1 MKEVL
6 NCVPP
11 LDKPKALELSNCSK
25 YFSAEMSLL
34 ANVQIILALGKIGF
48 DGCLKYFRKD
58 FDLKM
63 KDYQDAISQSSK
75 QIDIKRLTEVVSNDL
90 LKEKLIIWLE
100 ENSEVKEKTTKTSNV
115 KSILKDLKNSAL
127 SVKTEKRLLKEEK
140 TYDASCLKRLLPHYD
155 FYLNKQKTASGD
167 YKQKIA
173 VIPFTNLNKD
183 EDGAFL
189 VDGIV
194 EDLIT
199 EFSMIS
205 EIEIVSRQ
213 TCFNLRDEN
222 LSHQEYREK
231 YELDYIVS
239 GSIRAVEDRLRISV
253 ELSETPDG
261 NVIWSNKYDRV
272 KEDIF
277 DIQDEIVRK
286 ITIALL
292 GGIEISSLKRAHRKP
307 TESMN
312 SYEFL
317 LKGKENHHKFTKEA
331 NFEAIKNL
339 DLAIA
344 ADKNN
349 AQAYAWKAC
358 VMGQAFYRGYTPMTD
373 EKMGELLS
381 LLEKA
386 LEVDPNDFECH
397 RMQAEVYLSMHDFE
411 KSKDS
416 GRKATAINPND
427 PRVISVY
434 GEALLRL
441 RELDQGI
448 NYLEKAY
455 ELDPVPQGQRRF
467 SQLARIHMLPTSAS
481 FTGMV

>member
-1 MKEVL
+1 MIKTRLQKLGKTAAAYLVGGIAFIQL
-6 NCVPP
+6 APVFFKTFPP
-11 LDKPKALELSNCSK
+11 ENLFGIAEESLMQWLFVAVALGFPLSISITYFLSNHVK
-25 YFSAEMSLL
+25 E
-34 ANVQIILALGKIGF
+34 NTNEGTN
-48 DGCLKYFRKD
+48 
-58 FDLKM
+58 
-63 KDYQDAISQSSK
+63 K
-75 QIDIKRLTEVVSNDL
+75 QI
-90 LKEKLIIWLE
+90 
-100 ENSEVKEKTTKTSNV
+100 
-115 KSILKDLKNSAL
+115 
-127 SVKTEKRLLKEEK
+127 
-140 TYDASCLKRLLPHYD
+140 
-155 FYLNKQKTASGD
+155 TASGD

-222 LSHQEYREK
+222 LSHGEYREK

-239 GSIRAVEDRLRISV
+239 GSIRAVENRLRISV

-307 TESMN
+307 TENMT

-317 LKGKENHHKFTKEA
+317 LKGKDNHHKFTKEA
-331 NFEAIKNL
+331 NDEAMKSL
-339 DLAIA
+339 DLAIS
-344 ADKNN
+344 ADSNN

-358 VMGQAFYRGYTPMTD
+358 VIGQALGRGYCEMSD
-373 EKMGELLS
+373 DKVGELLG
-381 LLEKA
+381 LLDKA
-386 LEVDPNDFECH
+386 LEVDGNDFECH
-397 RMQAEVYLSMHDFE
+397 RMLSEVYLSMHDFE
-411 KSKDS
+411 KSKES
-416 GRKATAINPND
+416 GQKATSINPND

-441 RELDQGI
+441 RELDKGI
-448 NYLEKAY
+448 EYLEKAY
-455 ELDPVPQGQRRF
+455 ELDPIPQGQTTSDRRLAALF
-467 SQLARIHMLPTSAS
+467 LGYYLKKDFKKCQSINHQIIHVDVRTWLLNFHLHKLQSIDCSQDNWFNKGMKEFNNLDWKMEIDRFHLNNDTLKSDLIELANSI
-481 FTGMV
+481 

>member
-1 MKEVL
+1 MLKGIIQKTSKTGAAYLVAGIAL
-6 NCVPP
+6 IQLAPVFFNTFPP
-11 LDKPKALELSNCSK
+11 EELFGISEEFLMQIIFILVGIGFPVSV
-25 YFSAEMSLL
+25 LL
-34 ANVQIILALGKIGF
+34 AYFLITPKGDSNIN
-48 DGCLKYFRKD
+48 LK
-58 FDLKM
+58 
-63 KDYQDAISQSSK
+63 K
-75 QIDIKRLTEVVSNDL
+75 QI
-90 LKEKLIIWLE
+90 
-100 ENSEVKEKTTKTSNV
+100 
-115 KSILKDLKNSAL
+115 
-127 SVKTEKRLLKEEK
+127 
-140 TYDASCLKRLLPHYD
+140 
-155 FYLNKQKTASGD
+155 TASGD

-253 ELSETPDG
+253 ELSETPEG

-286 ITIALL
+286 ITIALI

-331 NFEAIKNL
+331 NEEAIKNL
-339 DLAIA
+339 DQAIG

-358 VMGQAFYRGYTPMTD
+358 VIGQAIGRGYCEMSN
-373 EKMGELLS
+373 EKVDELLG
-381 LLEKA
+381 LLDKA
-386 LEVDPNDFECH
+386 LEVDKNDFECH
-397 RMQAEVYLSMHDFE
+397 RMLSEVYLSMHDFE
-411 KSKDS
+411 KSVES
-416 GRKATAINPND
+416 GRKAAQLNPND

-434 GEALLRL
+434 GESLLRL
-441 RELDQGI
+441 KEYDEGLS
-448 NYLEKAY
+448 YLEKAY
-455 ELDPVPQGQRRF
+455 ELDPIPQGQTTSDRRVSALFLGNYLKSNFDKCQELNKQIIDIDLRTWLLNTDLFEKNSKDYLEESWFQKGRRKF
-467 SQLARIHMLPTSAS
+467 SDSDWDMEVDRFHLNDDELQSNLISLAKR
-481 FTGMV
+481 V

>member
-1 MKEVL
+1 MLKGFIQKTSKTAAAYLVAGIAL
-6 NCVPP
+6 IQLAPVFFNTFPP
-11 LDKPKALELSNCSK
+11 QDLFGISED
-25 YFSAEMSLL
+25 SLMQVIFIL
-34 ANVQIILALGKIGF
+34 VAIGFPITIILAYLFITPKEDTKENIN
-48 DGCLKYFRKD
+48 
-58 FDLKM
+58 
-63 KDYQDAISQSSK
+63 K
-75 QIDIKRLTEVVSNDL
+75 QI
-90 LKEKLIIWLE
+90 
-100 ENSEVKEKTTKTSNV
+100 
-115 KSILKDLKNSAL
+115 
-127 SVKTEKRLLKEEK
+127 
-140 TYDASCLKRLLPHYD
+140 
-155 FYLNKQKTASGD
+155 TASGD

-173 VIPFTNLNKD
+173 VIPFANLNKD
-183 EDGAFL
+183 DDGAFL

-222 LSHQEYREK
+222 LSHQEYRDK

-253 ELSETPDG
+253 ELSETPEG

-331 NFEAIKNL
+331 NEEAIKNL
-339 DLAIA
+339 DQAIV

-358 VMGQAFYRGYTPMTD
+358 VIGQAIGRGYCEMSN
-373 EKMGELLS
+373 EKVDELLG
-381 LLEKA
+381 LLDTA
-386 LEVDPNDFECH
+386 LEVDKNDFECH
-397 RMQAEVYLSMHDFE
+397 RMLSEVYLSMHDFE
-411 KSKDS
+411 KSVES
-416 GRKATAINPND
+416 GKKATQLNPND

-434 GEALLRL
+434 GESLLRL
-441 RELDQGI
+441 KEYDEGLS
-448 NYLEKAY
+448 YLEKAY
-455 ELDPVPQGQRRF
+455 ELDPVPQGQTTSDRRVSALFLGNYLMSNFDKCQELNQKIVDIDLRTWLLNTDLFEKNCIDYGEESWFQKGRRNF
-467 SQLARIHMLPTSAS
+467 SDSDWDMEVDRFHLNDDELKSNLISLAKRI
-481 FTGMV
+481 

>member
-1 MKEVL
+1 MQKISKTAAAYLVGGIAIIQL
-6 NCVPP
+6 APVFFNTFPP
-11 LDKPKALELSNCSK
+11 EDLLGINEDALMQYL
-25 YFSAEMSLL
+25 FIFVA
-34 ANVQIILALGKIGF
+34 IGF
-48 DGCLKYFRKD
+48 PLVLILTY
-58 FDLKM
+58 LL
-63 KDYQDAISQSSK
+63 SSK
-75 QIDIKRLTEVVSNDL
+75 EDSSSNN
-90 LKEKLIIWLE
+90 K
-100 ENSEVKEKTTKTSNV
+100 
-115 KSILKDLKNSAL
+115 
-127 SVKTEKRLLKEEK
+127 
-140 TYDASCLKRLLPHYD
+140 
-155 FYLNKQKTASGD
+155 NKQITASGD

-213 TCFNLRDEN
+213 TCFNLREEN
-222 LSHQEYREK
+222 LSHGEYREK

-239 GSIRAVEDRLRISV
+239 GSIRAVENRLRISV

-307 TESMN
+307 TESMT

-317 LKGKENHHKFTKEA
+317 LKGKDNHHKFTKEA
-331 NFEAIKNL
+331 NDEAMKSL
-339 DLAIA
+339 DLAIS
-344 ADKNN
+344 ADENN

-358 VMGQAFYRGYTPMTD
+358 VIGQALGRGYCEMSD
-373 EKMGELLS
+373 DKVGELLG
-381 LLEKA
+381 LLDKA
-386 LEVDPNDFECH
+386 LEVDKNDFECH
-397 RMQAEVYLSMHDFE
+397 RMLSEVYLSMHDFE
-411 KSKDS
+411 KSKES
-416 GRKATAINPND
+416 GQKATSINPND

-441 RELDQGI
+441 RELDSGI
-448 NYLEKAY
+448 EYLEKAY
-455 ELDPVPQGQRRF
+455 ELDPIPQGQTTSDRRLAALF
-467 SQLARIHMLPTSAS
+467 LGYYLKEDFEKCQAINSEILKIDVRTWLLNFHLHQIQSMDCSQDNWFIKGIKEFENLDWKMEIDRFHLNNDELNNELLSVVQSI
-481 FTGMV
+481 

>member
-1 MKEVL
+1 MLIKEIAQKLSKAGAAYLVGGVAIIQL
-6 NCVPP
+6 APVFFNTFPP
-11 LDKPKALELSNCSK
+11 QELFGLSEDFLMEILFIIVALGFPITLLLAYILSNKIESDEG
-25 YFSAEMSLL
+25 YAQGR
-34 ANVQIILALGKIGF
+34 QI
-48 DGCLKYFRKD
+48 
-58 FDLKM
+58 
-63 KDYQDAISQSSK
+63 
-75 QIDIKRLTEVVSNDL
+75 
-90 LKEKLIIWLE
+90 
-100 ENSEVKEKTTKTSNV
+100 
-115 KSILKDLKNSAL
+115 
-127 SVKTEKRLLKEEK
+127 
-140 TYDASCLKRLLPHYD
+140 
-155 FYLNKQKTASGD
+155 TASGD

-173 VIPFTNLNKD
+173 VIPFVNLNKD
-183 EDGAFL
+183 DDGAFL

-213 TCFNLRDEN
+213 TCFNLREEN
-222 LSHQEYREK
+222 LSHKQYRED

-239 GSIRAVEDRLRISV
+239 GSIRAVENRLRISV

-307 TESMN
+307 TESIT

-317 LKGKENHHKFTKEA
+317 LKGKDNHHKFTKEA
-331 NFEAIKNL
+331 NAEAMIDL
-339 DLAIA
+339 DRAISTDA
-344 ADKNN
+344 NN

-358 VMGQAFYRGYTPMTD
+358 VIGQAMGRGYCEMTN
-373 EKMGELLS
+373 EKIGELLE
-381 LLEKA
+381 LLDKA

-411 KSKDS
+411 KSKIS
-416 GRKATAINPND
+416 GQKATSMNPND

-434 GEALLRL
+434 GEALLRVN
-441 RELDQGI
+441 EIDKGVE
-448 NYLEKAY
+448 YLEKAY
-455 ELDPVPQGQRRF
+455 ELDPIPQGQSTSDRR
-467 SQLARIHMLPTSAS
+467 LAALFLGYFLKDDYDHCQNLTNEIVNIDLRTWLLNCYLCEDKGINYQEKGWYAAGVNQFKSSDWDMEVDRFHLNDNELKSNLISLAKS
-481 FTGMV
+481 I

>member
-1 MKEVL
+1 MLKGFIQKTSKTAAAYLVAGIAL
-6 NCVPP
+6 IQLAPVFFNTFPP
-11 LDKPKALELSNCSK
+11 QDL
-25 YFSAEMSLL
+25 FGMSEDSLMQVIFIL
-34 ANVQIILALGKIGF
+34 VAIGFPLTIILAYLFITPKEDVKESIN
-48 DGCLKYFRKD
+48 
-58 FDLKM
+58 
-63 KDYQDAISQSSK
+63 K
-75 QIDIKRLTEVVSNDL
+75 QI
-90 LKEKLIIWLE
+90 
-100 ENSEVKEKTTKTSNV
+100 
-115 KSILKDLKNSAL
+115 
-127 SVKTEKRLLKEEK
+127 
-140 TYDASCLKRLLPHYD
+140 
-155 FYLNKQKTASGD
+155 TASGD
-167 YKQKIA
+167 DTHKIA
-173 VIPFTNLNKD
+173 VIPFANLNKD
-183 EDGAFL
+183 DDGAFL

-222 LSHQEYREK
+222 LSHQEYRDK

-253 ELSETPDG
+253 ELSETPEG

-331 NFEAIKNL
+331 NEEAIKNL
-339 DLAIA
+339 DQAIV

-358 VMGQAFYRGYTPMTD
+358 VIGQAIGRGYCEMSN
-373 EKMGELLS
+373 EKVDELLG
-381 LLEKA
+381 LLDTA
-386 LEVDPNDFECH
+386 LEVDKNDFECH
-397 RMQAEVYLSMHDFE
+397 RMLSEVYLSMHDFE
-411 KSKDS
+411 KSVES
-416 GRKATAINPND
+416 GKKATQLNPND

-434 GEALLRL
+434 GESLLRL
-441 RELDQGI
+441 KEYDEGLS
-448 NYLEKAY
+448 YLEKAY
-455 ELDPVPQGQRRF
+455 ELDPVPQGQTTSDRRVSALFLGNYLMSNFDKCQELNQKIVDIDLRTWLLNTDLFEKNCIDYGEESWFQKGRRNF
-467 SQLARIHMLPTSAS
+467 SDSDWDMEVDRFHLNDDELKSNLISLAKRI
-481 FTGMV
+481 

>member
-1 MKEVL
+1 MLKGFIQKTSKTAAAYLVTGIAL
-6 NCVPP
+6 IQLAPVFFNTFPP
-11 LDKPKALELSNCSK
+11 QDLFGISED
-25 YFSAEMSLL
+25 SLMQVIFIL
-34 ANVQIILALGKIGF
+34 VAIGFPITIILAYLFTTPKEDTKENIN
-48 DGCLKYFRKD
+48 
-58 FDLKM
+58 
-63 KDYQDAISQSSK
+63 K
-75 QIDIKRLTEVVSNDL
+75 QI
-90 LKEKLIIWLE
+90 
-100 ENSEVKEKTTKTSNV
+100 
-115 KSILKDLKNSAL
+115 
-127 SVKTEKRLLKEEK
+127 
-140 TYDASCLKRLLPHYD
+140 
-155 FYLNKQKTASGD
+155 TASGD

-173 VIPFTNLNKD
+173 VIPFANLNKD
-183 EDGAFL
+183 DDGAFL

-222 LSHQEYREK
+222 LSHQEYRGK

-253 ELSETPDG
+253 ELSETPEG

-331 NFEAIKNL
+331 NEEAIKNL
-339 DLAIA
+339 DQAIV

-358 VMGQAFYRGYTPMTD
+358 VIGQAIGRGYCEMSN
-373 EKMGELLS
+373 EKVDELLG
-381 LLEKA
+381 LLDTA
-386 LEVDPNDFECH
+386 LEVDKNDFECH
-397 RMQAEVYLSMHDFE
+397 RMLSEVYLSMHDFE
-411 KSKDS
+411 KSVES
-416 GRKATAINPND
+416 GKKATQLNPND

-434 GEALLRL
+434 GESLLRVKEYDEGL
-441 RELDQGI
+441 S
-448 NYLEKAY
+448 YLEKAY
-455 ELDPVPQGQRRF
+455 ELDPVPQGQTTSDRRVSALFLGNYLMSNFEKCQELNQKIVDIDLRTWLLNTDLFEKNSIDYGEESWFQKGRRNF
-467 SQLARIHMLPTSAS
+467 SDSDWDMEVDRFHLNDDELKSNLISLAKRI
-481 FTGMV
+481 

>member
-1 MKEVL
+1 MLKGFIQKTSKTAAAYLVAGIAL
-6 NCVPP
+6 IQLAPVFFNTFPP
-11 LDKPKALELSNCSK
+11 QDLFGISED
-25 YFSAEMSLL
+25 SLMQVIFIL
-34 ANVQIILALGKIGF
+34 VAIGFPITIILAYLFITPKEN
-48 DGCLKYFRKD
+48 LKENID
-58 FDLKM
+58 
-63 KDYQDAISQSSK
+63 K
-75 QIDIKRLTEVVSNDL
+75 QI
-90 LKEKLIIWLE
+90 
-100 ENSEVKEKTTKTSNV
+100 
-115 KSILKDLKNSAL
+115 
-127 SVKTEKRLLKEEK
+127 
-140 TYDASCLKRLLPHYD
+140 
-155 FYLNKQKTASGD
+155 TASGD

-173 VIPFTNLNKD
+173 VIPFANLNKD
-183 EDGAFL
+183 DDGAFL

-222 LSHQEYREK
+222 LSHQEYRDK

-253 ELSETPDG
+253 ELSETPEG

-331 NFEAIKNL
+331 NEEAIKNL
-339 DLAIA
+339 DQAIV

-358 VMGQAFYRGYTPMTD
+358 VIGQAIGRGYCEMSN
-373 EKMGELLS
+373 EKVDELLG
-381 LLEKA
+381 LLDTA
-386 LEVDPNDFECH
+386 LEVDKNDFECH
-397 RMQAEVYLSMHDFE
+397 RMLSEVYLSMHDFE
-411 KSKDS
+411 KSVES
-416 GRKATAINPND
+416 GKKATQLNPND

-434 GEALLRL
+434 GESLLRL
-441 RELDQGI
+441 KEYEEGLS
-448 NYLEKAY
+448 YLEKAY
-455 ELDPVPQGQRRF
+455 ELDPVPQGQTTSDRRVSALFLGNYLMSNFDKCQELNQKIVDIDLRTWLLNTDLFEKNCIDYGEESWFQKGRRNF
-467 SQLARIHMLPTSAS
+467 SDSDWDMEVDRFHLNDDELKSNLISLAKRI
-481 FTGMV
+481 

>member
-1 MKEVL
+1 MQKISKTAAAYLVGGIAIIQL
-6 NCVPP
+6 APVFFNTFPP
-11 LDKPKALELSNCSK
+11 EDLLGINEDALMQYL
-25 YFSAEMSLL
+25 FIFVA
-34 ANVQIILALGKIGF
+34 IGF
-48 DGCLKYFRKD
+48 PLVLILTY
-58 FDLKM
+58 LL
-63 KDYQDAISQSSK
+63 SSK
-75 QIDIKRLTEVVSNDL
+75 EDSSSNN
-90 LKEKLIIWLE
+90 K
-100 ENSEVKEKTTKTSNV
+100 
-115 KSILKDLKNSAL
+115 
-127 SVKTEKRLLKEEK
+127 
-140 TYDASCLKRLLPHYD
+140 
-155 FYLNKQKTASGD
+155 NKQITASGD

-222 LSHQEYREK
+222 LSHGEYREK

-239 GSIRAVEDRLRISV
+239 GSIRAVENRLRISV

-307 TESMN
+307 TESMT

-317 LKGKENHHKFTKEA
+317 LKGKDNHHKFTKEA
-331 NFEAIKNL
+331 NDEAMKSL
-339 DLAIA
+339 DLAIS
-344 ADKNN
+344 ADENN

-358 VMGQAFYRGYTPMTD
+358 VIGQALGRGYCEMSD
-373 EKMGELLS
+373 DKVGELLG
-381 LLEKA
+381 LLDKA
-386 LEVDPNDFECH
+386 LEVDKNDFECH
-397 RMQAEVYLSMHDFE
+397 RMLSEVYLSMHDFE
-411 KSKDS
+411 KSKES
-416 GRKATAINPND
+416 GQKATSINPND
-427 PRVISVY
+427 PRVIRVY
-434 GEALLRL
+434 TSC
-441 RELDQGI
+441 
-448 NYLEKAY
+448 
-455 ELDPVPQGQRRF
+455 F
-467 SQLARIHMLPTSAS
+467 LAT
-481 FTGMV
+481 FF

>member
-1 MKEVL
+1 MKKEMLSKIGKSAAAYLVGGIAFIQL
-6 NCVPP
+6 APVFFDTFPP
-11 LDKPKALELSNCSK
+11 EQLLGL
-25 YFSAEMSLL
+25 SAELIMQYLF
-34 ANVQIILALGKIGF
+34 ALVAIGF
-48 DGCLKYFRKD
+48 PIVL
-58 FDLKM
+58 L
-63 KDYQDAISQSSK
+63 
-75 QIDIKRLTEVVSNDL
+75 LTYLSY
-90 LKEKLIIWLE
+90 
-100 ENSEVKEKTTKTSNV
+100 
-115 KSILKDLKNSAL
+115 KSDESGIEIE
-127 SVKTEKRLLKEEK
+127 EKRV
-140 TYDASCLKRLLPHYD
+140 
-155 FYLNKQKTASGD
+155 TASGD

-173 VIPFTNLNKD
+173 VIPFANLNKD
-183 EDGAFL
+183 DDGAFL

-213 TCFNLRDEN
+213 TCFNLREEN
-222 LSHQEYREK
+222 LTHQEYRDIH
-231 YELDYIVS
+231 ELDYIVS
-239 GSIRAVEDRLRISV
+239 GSIRAVENRLRISV

-307 TESMN
+307 TESIT

-317 LKGKENHHKFTKEA
+317 LKGKDNHHKFTKEA
-331 NFEAIKNL
+331 NAEAIINL
-339 DLAIA
+339 DLAIST
-344 ADKNN
+344 DSNN

-358 VMGQAFYRGYTPMTD
+358 VIGQALGRGYCEMTD
-373 EKMGELLS
+373 DKVSELLQ
-381 LLEKA
+381 LLDKA

-411 KSKDS
+411 KSKIS
-416 GRKATAINPND
+416 GQKATSMNPND

-434 GEALLRL
+434 GEALLRVD
-441 RELDQGI
+441 ELDKGLE
-448 NYLEKAY
+448 YLEKAY
-455 ELDPVPQGQRRF
+455 VLDPIPQGQTTSDRRLSALF
-467 SQLARIHMLPTSAS
+467 YGYYLKDDFEKCQLLNKDIINIDPRTWLLNSHMCHVKNRDYSSDAWFRRGLNEFNNLNWDMEVDRFHLNDDLLKSQLIEFAKENI
-481 FTGMV
+481 

>member
-1 MKEVL
+1 MLKGFIQKTSKTAAAYLVAGIAL
-6 NCVPP
+6 IQLAPVFFNTFPP
-11 LDKPKALELSNCSK
+11 QNLFGISED
-25 YFSAEMSLL
+25 SLMQVIFIL
-34 ANVQIILALGKIGF
+34 VAIGFPITIILAYLFITPKEDSKENIN
-48 DGCLKYFRKD
+48 
-58 FDLKM
+58 
-63 KDYQDAISQSSK
+63 K
-75 QIDIKRLTEVVSNDL
+75 QI
-90 LKEKLIIWLE
+90 
-100 ENSEVKEKTTKTSNV
+100 
-115 KSILKDLKNSAL
+115 
-127 SVKTEKRLLKEEK
+127 
-140 TYDASCLKRLLPHYD
+140 
-155 FYLNKQKTASGD
+155 TASGD

-173 VIPFTNLNKD
+173 VIPFANLNKD
-183 EDGAFL
+183 DDGAFL

-222 LSHQEYREK
+222 LSHQEYRDN

-253 ELSETPDG
+253 ELSETPEG

-331 NFEAIKNL
+331 NEEAIKNL
-339 DLAIA
+339 DQAIV

-358 VMGQAFYRGYTPMTD
+358 VIGQAIGRGYCEMSN
-373 EKMGELLS
+373 EKVDELLG
-381 LLEKA
+381 LLDTA
-386 LEVDPNDFECH
+386 LEVDKNDFECH
-397 RMQAEVYLSMHDFE
+397 RMLSEVYLSMHDFE
-411 KSKDS
+411 KSVES
-416 GRKATAINPND
+416 GKKATQLNPND

-434 GEALLRL
+434 GESLLRL
-441 RELDQGI
+441 KEYEEGLS
-448 NYLEKAY
+448 YLEKAY
-455 ELDPVPQGQRRF
+455 ELDPVPQGQTTSDRRVSALFLGNYLMSNFDKCQELNQKIVDIDLRTWLLNTDLFEKNCIDYGEESWFQKGRRNF
-467 SQLARIHMLPTSAS
+467 SDSDWDMEVDRFHLNDDELKSNLISLAKRI
-481 FTGMV
+481 

>member
-1 MKEVL
+1 MLRGFIQKTSKTAAAYLVAGIAL
-6 NCVPP
+6 IQLAPVFFNTFPP
-11 LDKPKALELSNCSK
+11 QDLFGISED
-25 YFSAEMSLL
+25 SLMQVIFIL
-34 ANVQIILALGKIGF
+34 VAIGFPLTIILAYLFVSPKEDSNENIN
-48 DGCLKYFRKD
+48 
-58 FDLKM
+58 
-63 KDYQDAISQSSK
+63 K
-75 QIDIKRLTEVVSNDL
+75 QI
-90 LKEKLIIWLE
+90 
-100 ENSEVKEKTTKTSNV
+100 
-115 KSILKDLKNSAL
+115 
-127 SVKTEKRLLKEEK
+127 
-140 TYDASCLKRLLPHYD
+140 
-155 FYLNKQKTASGD
+155 TASGD

-173 VIPFTNLNKD
+173 VIPFANLNKD
-183 EDGAFL
+183 DDGAFL

-213 TCFNLRDEN
+213 TCFNLREEN

-239 GSIRAVEDRLRISV
+239 GSIRAVENRLRISV
-253 ELSETPDG
+253 ELSETPEG
-261 NVIWSNKYDRV
+261 NVIWSNKYDRL

-331 NFEAIKNL
+331 NEEAIKNL
-339 DLAIA
+339 DQAIV

-358 VMGQAFYRGYTPMTD
+358 VLGQAFYRGYTPMTD
-373 EKMGELLS
+373 EKMGELLA

-416 GRKATAINPND
+416 GRKATTINPND

-448 NYLEKAY
+448 DYLEKAY
-455 ELDPVPQGQRRF
+455 ELDPVPQGQTTSDRRLAALF
-467 SQLARIHMLPTSAS
+467 LGYYFKQDFEKCQEINKNIVDIDIRTWLLNFHLHKINSVDCSQESWFLKGKNDYFNLDWKMEIDRFHLNSEQLNSELLDAVGAI
-481 FTGMV
+481 

>member
-1 MKEVL
+1 MLKGFIQKTSKTAAAYLVAGIAL
-6 NCVPP
+6 IQLAPVFFNTFPP
-11 LDKPKALELSNCSK
+11 QDLFGISED
-25 YFSAEMSLL
+25 SLMQVIFIL
-34 ANVQIILALGKIGF
+34 VAIGFPITIILAYLFVTPKEDVKESIN
-48 DGCLKYFRKD
+48 
-58 FDLKM
+58 
-63 KDYQDAISQSSK
+63 K
-75 QIDIKRLTEVVSNDL
+75 QI
-90 LKEKLIIWLE
+90 
-100 ENSEVKEKTTKTSNV
+100 
-115 KSILKDLKNSAL
+115 
-127 SVKTEKRLLKEEK
+127 
-140 TYDASCLKRLLPHYD
+140 
-155 FYLNKQKTASGD
+155 TASGD

-173 VIPFTNLNKD
+173 VIPFANLNKD
-183 EDGAFL
+183 DDGAFL

-222 LSHQEYREK
+222 LSHQEYRDK

-253 ELSETPDG
+253 ELSETPEG

-331 NFEAIKNL
+331 NEEAIKNL
-339 DLAIA
+339 DQAIV

-358 VMGQAFYRGYTPMTD
+358 VIGQAIGRGYCEMSN
-373 EKMGELLS
+373 EKVDELLG
-381 LLEKA
+381 LLDTA
-386 LEVDPNDFECH
+386 LEVDKNDFECH
-397 RMQAEVYLSMHDFE
+397 RMLSEVYLSMHDFE
-411 KSKDS
+411 KSVES
-416 GRKATAINPND
+416 GKKATQLNPND

-434 GEALLRL
+434 GESLLRL
-441 RELDQGI
+441 KEYDEGLS
-448 NYLEKAY
+448 YLEKAY
-455 ELDPVPQGQRRF
+455 ELDPVPQGQTTSDRRVSALFLGNYLMSNFDKCQELNQKIVDIDLRTWLLNTDLFEKNSIDYGEESWFQKGRRNF
-467 SQLARIHMLPTSAS
+467 SDSDWDMEVDRFHLNDDELKSNLISLAKRI
-481 FTGMV
+481 

>member
-1 MKEVL
+1 MFKNTIQKVWKSTIAYIVGSIAFIQL
-6 NCVPP
+6 APVFFATFPP
-11 LDKPKALELSNCSK
+11 EEMFGS
-25 YFSAEMSLL
+25 SAEKLMPILF
-34 ANVQIILALGKIGF
+34 IIVAIGF
-48 DGCLKYFRKD
+48 PIVI
-58 FDLKM
+58 
-63 KDYQDAISQSSK
+63 ASS
-75 QIDIKRLTEVVSNDL
+75 
-90 LKEKLIIWLE
+90 
-100 ENSEVKEKTTKTSNV
+100 
-115 KSILKDLKNSAL
+115 
-127 SVKTEKRLLKEEK
+127 
-140 TYDASCLKRLLPHYD
+140 
-155 FYLNKQKTASGD
+155 FYLNRQQVNENNRTKEIKKD

-173 VIPFTNLNKD
+173 VIPFANLNKD
-183 EDGAFL
+183 HDGAFL

-213 TCFNLRDEN
+213 TCFNLREEN
-222 LSHQEYREK
+222 LSHEEYQNK
-231 YELDYIVS
+231 YELNYIVS

-277 DIQDEIVRK
+277 DVQDEIVRK

-307 TESMN
+307 TANMT

-317 LKGKENHHKFTKEA
+317 LKGKDNHHKFTKEA
-331 NFEAIKNL
+331 NEKAIKNL
-339 DLAIA
+339 DLAIT

-358 VMGQAFYRGYTPMTD
+358 VIGQGLYRGFTEMTD
-373 EKMGELLS
+373 EKMGELLA

-386 LEVDPNDFECH
+386 LEVDPNDFESH

-411 KSKDS
+411 NSKAS
-416 GRKATAINPND
+416 GQKATNMNPND

-441 RELDQGI
+441 GDVDSGI
-448 NYLEKAY
+448 DYLEKAY
-455 ELDPVPQGQRRF
+455 ELDPVPQGQTTSDRRLAALFLGYYLKNNFDKCNEINEKIVNIDNRTWLLNVDIHKNF
-467 SQLARIHMLPTSAS
+467 SKDYEEANWFKKGLNEFKNLDWSLEVDRYHLNNEEKTNSLIKLAGSI
-481 FTGMV
+481 

>member
-1 MKEVL
+1 MIKETFQRVGKTAAAYL
-6 NCVPP
+6 VGGIAFIQLAPVFFNTFPP
-11 LDKPKALELSNCSK
+11 EETLGMQEETLMQA
-25 YFSAEMSLL
+25 FF
-34 ANVQIILALGKIGF
+34 IIVALGFPLVLIVSYFINTNNTNIKSNGSKKI
-48 DGCLKYFRKD
+48 
-58 FDLKM
+58 
-63 KDYQDAISQSSK
+63 
-75 QIDIKRLTEVVSNDL
+75 
-90 LKEKLIIWLE
+90 
-100 ENSEVKEKTTKTSNV
+100 
-115 KSILKDLKNSAL
+115 
-127 SVKTEKRLLKEEK
+127 
-140 TYDASCLKRLLPHYD
+140 
-155 FYLNKQKTASGD
+155 TASGD
-167 YKQKIA
+167 YKLKIA
-173 VIPFTNLNKD
+173 VIPFANLNKD
-183 EDGAFL
+183 HDGAFL

-213 TCFNLRDEN
+213 TCFNLRDQN
-222 LSHQEYREK
+222 LSHEEYRQN

-239 GSIRAVEDRLRISV
+239 GSIRAVDNRLRISV

-307 TESMN
+307 TESMT

-331 NFEAIKNL
+331 NAEAMKNL
-339 DLAIA
+339 DLAIST
-344 ADKNN
+344 DVNN

-358 VMGQAFYRGYTPMTD
+358 VMGQAFYRGYTEMTD
-373 EKMGELLS
+373 DRMGELLG

-416 GRKATAINPND
+416 GQKATNINPND

-441 RELDQGI
+441 GELDRGLD
-448 NYLEKAY
+448 YLEKAY
-455 ELDPVPQGQRRF
+455 TLDPVPQGQTTSDRRLSALF
-467 SQLARIHMLPTSAS
+467 LGYYLADNFEKCQELNNEIVNLDIRTWLLNTDLCNKHHLEFKQNSWFIKGKKEFDNVNWDLEVDRFHLNNEKLKIDLIELAKS
-481 FTGMV
+481 V

>member
-1 MKEVL
+1 MKKEMLSKIGKSTAAYLVGGIAFIQL
-6 NCVPP
+6 APVFFDTFPP
-11 LDKPKALELSNCSK
+11 EPLLG
-25 YFSAEMSLL
+25 FSAEVLMQYLFAL
-34 ANVQIILALGKIGF
+34 VAIGFPFVIILT
-48 DGCLKYFRKD
+48 Y
-58 FDLKM
+58 
-63 KDYQDAISQSSK
+63 IS
-75 QIDIKRLTEVVSNDL
+75 SNN
-90 LKEKLIIWLE
+90 E
-100 ENSEVKEKTTKTSNV
+100 ENVSKT
-115 KSILKDLKNSAL
+115 D
-127 SVKTEKRLLKEEK
+127 EEK
-140 TYDASCLKRLLPHYD
+140 V
-155 FYLNKQKTASGD
+155 TASGD

-173 VIPFTNLNKD
+173 VIPFANLNKD
-183 EDGAFL
+183 DDGAFL

-199 EFSMIS
+199 EFSMIR

-213 TCFNLRDEN
+213 TCFNLREEN
-222 LSHQEYREK
+222 LSHQEYRDL

-239 GSIRAVEDRLRISV
+239 GSIRAVENRLRISV

-307 TESMN
+307 TESIT

-317 LKGKENHHKFTKEA
+317 LKGKDNHHKFTKEA
-331 NFEAIKNL
+331 NAEAIVNL
-339 DLAIA
+339 DLAITT
-344 ADKNN
+344 DKNN

-358 VMGQAFYRGYTPMTD
+358 VIGQAIGRGYCEMTD
-373 EKMGELLS
+373 DKVGELLE
-381 LLEKA
+381 LLDKA

-411 KSKDS
+411 NSKIS
-416 GRKATAINPND
+416 GQKATSMNPND

-434 GEALLRL
+434 GEALLRVDEIDKGL
-441 RELDQGI
+441 E
-448 NYLEKAY
+448 YLEKAY
-455 ELDPVPQGQRRF
+455 ELDPIPQGQTTSDRRLAALFYGYYLKDDFDKCQLLNNDIVNIDPRTWLLNSYMCHSRKYNYTSDTWF
-467 SQLARIHMLPTSAS
+467 SRGLNEFNDLDWDMEVDRFHLNNEILKKKLTE
-481 FTGMV
+481 FVKEI

>member
-1 MKEVL
+1 MEK
-6 NCVPP
+6 
-11 LDKPKALELSNCSK
+11 KI
-25 YFSAEMSLL
+25 FR
-34 ANVQIILALGKIGF
+34 KIGKSAAAYLVGGIAFIQLAPVFF
-48 DGCLKYFRKD
+48 DTFPPEPLLGVSPELLMQYLF
-58 FDLKM
+58 
-63 KDYQDAISQSSK
+63 AIVAIGFPIVLLMTFISSK
-75 QIDIKRLTEVVSNDL
+75 SNDDVTNT
-90 LKEKLIIWLE
+90 E
-100 ENSEVKEKTTKTSNV
+100 EIKV
-115 KSILKDLKNSAL
+115 
-127 SVKTEKRLLKEEK
+127 
-140 TYDASCLKRLLPHYD
+140 
-155 FYLNKQKTASGD
+155 TASGD

-173 VIPFTNLNKD
+173 VIPFANLNKD
-183 EDGAFL
+183 DDGAFL

-213 TCFNLRDEN
+213 TCFNLREEN
-222 LSHQEYREK
+222 LSHQEYRDLH
-231 YELDYIVS
+231 ELDYIVS
-239 GSIRAVEDRLRISV
+239 GSIRAVENRLRISV

-307 TESMN
+307 TDSIT

-317 LKGKENHHKFTKEA
+317 LKGKDNHHKFTKQA
-331 NFEAIKNL
+331 NAEAIVNL
-339 DLAIA
+339 DLAISTDA
-344 ADKNN
+344 NN

-358 VMGQAFYRGYTPMTD
+358 VIGQALGRGYCEMTD
-373 EKMGELLS
+373 EKVGELLE
-381 LLEKA
+381 LLDKA

-411 KSKDS
+411 NSKIS
-416 GRKATAINPND
+416 GQKATSMNPND

-434 GEALLRL
+434 GEALLRVN
-441 RELDQGI
+441 ELDKGLE
-448 NYLEKAY
+448 YLEKAY
-455 ELDPVPQGQRRF
+455 ELDPIPQGQTTSDRRLAALF
-467 SQLARIHMLPTSAS
+467 YGYFLKDDFDKCQLLNSEIVNIDARTWLLNSYMCHIKNSNFSSDGWFSRGLNEFNSLDWDMEVDRFHLNDDLLKSQLIEFAKENI
-481 FTGMV
+481 